1 MLKHL
6 QLKQDEQDY
15 QQVDLGFQDLLEKVC
30 LQIGLQPQGIVTRSL
45 YNIKFSSGAQVEL
58 LLGVSRGRVLG
69 TPMGVIP
76 LHTHGKILILTF
88 LLQWE
93 RAKF

>member
-30 LQIGLQPQGIVTRSL
+30 LQIGLLPQGIVTRSI
-45 YNIKFSSGAQVEL
+45 NNK
-58 LLGVSRGRVLG
+58 LG
-69 TPMGVIP
+69 
-76 LHTHGKILILTF
+76 F
-88 LLQWE
+88 
-93 RAKF
+93 